1 MKKISLLVACLV
13 LLCTNAFAFDP
24 NAPATHTENL
34 GAIDLDKPLQFM
46 QTGIT
51 GSFYHK
57 YTLTLPASLFSVS
70 AVSLQFP
77 KISQIDNFTAYLYK
91 EGGATA
97 LFEVTGASLIEKQI
111 NLQAGNY
118 FLALTGEGRGTI
130 GGSYTGLLAATKP
143 VPLSGAALFL
153 GAGFLGLIGLRRRNL
168 NA

>member
-1 MKKISLLVACLV
+1 MKKISLLVVCLV

-34 GAIDLDKPLQFM
+34 GAIALDMPLQFM
-46 QTGIT
+46 QTGIM

-57 YTLTLPASLFSVS
+57 YTLTLPASSFSVS

-77 KISQIDNFTAYLYK
+77 DVSKIEDFSAYLYK
-91 EGGATA
+91 QGGTTA
-97 LFEVTGASLIEKQI
+97 LFEVTGASLIEKKI
-111 NLQAGNY
+111 NLEAGDY
-118 FLALTGEGRGTI
+118 FLALTGKGIGTI
-130 GGSYTGLLAATKP
+130 GGSYTGLLAAAKP
-143 VPLSGAALFL
+143 VPLPGAALFL